1 MILINFQKYV
11 IGFGKEF
18 NKFLKDLA
26 WALMDFYGILQ
37 KKIDFQRNLKGIR
50 KEFNW
55 FPKEIQNIWKGIQ
68 SIAKGFG

>member
-1 MILINFQKYV
+1 MGFDGFLWNFAK
-11 IGFGKEF
+11 
-18 NKFLKDLA
+18 
-26 WALMDFYGILQ
+26 

-55 FPKEIQNIWKGIQ
+55 FPKEIQKIWKGIQ